1 MWGLGRDVWCWW
13 CVLAFVAHVLH
24 ASRGG
29 SQGGWLYEGGDG
41 AGGIGDI
48 IVDRSKLG
56 GGALAAS
63 CGGAAHDFYHIV
75 QSCTTYDYD
84 ALFSCFYHRC
94 HRAIDAAAS
103 SSSSD
108 EDPGDDSEAL
118 DDHHPKVYKRQ
129 QSNLF
134 SDEDKLSIV
143 VDLFPSPG
151 IQQTSYLD
159 DDDDDDNN
167 LHTPNDNDDGRA
179 APPSNAFHSGLSLM
193 PSYAILPPS
202 QAL

>member
-1 MWGLGRDVWCWW
+1 MSNDKLNMMFRSVAVPHTPGGTLVVAEGRD
-13 CVLAFVAHVLH
+13 
-24 ASRGG
+24 
-29 SQGGWLYEGGDG
+29 E
-41 AGGIGDI
+41 IN
-48 IVDRSKLG
+48 
-56 GGALAAS
+56 
-63 CGGAAHDFYHIV
+63 
-75 QSCTTYDYD
+75 
-84 ALFSCFYHRC
+84 
-94 HRAIDAAAS
+94 AAAS

-108 EDPGDDSEAL
+108 EDLGDDSEAL

-143 VDLFPSPG
+143 VDSFPSPG
-151 IQQTSYLD
+151 IQQTSYL
-159 DDDDDDNN
+159 DDDDNN